1 MNELKQQV
9 EQLVA
14 QHGARLLHLCVC
26 GSRAFGYASP
36 QSDYDVR
43 FIYVFPLSRY
53 FSLTPPPEELHLE
66 GADAVGYEL
75 GKFLRIAHKNGWNA
89 LEMLQAPAW
98 YSHPCVDELRVLCRE
113 AFQPERAAHSL
124 QGCALAYLRRLQH
137 LSPEDRGG
145 EKEAKLLLGALRTL
159 LAANYAL
166 TQRRPYPLPMA
177 ELVQQSGPAELCDI
191 VAQLTACR
199 TECLPPSPELLAAA
213 REYCEL
219 LRQPLADV
227 SQSAEGIAL
236 FSPMERFYVNLV
248 TSSPED

>member
-9 EQLVA
+9 EQLVE
-14 QHGARLLHLCVC
+14 QHGARLLHLCMC

-137 LSPEDRGG
+137 LGTEDRGG

-159 LAANYAL
+159 LAASYAL

-177 ELVQQSGPAELCDI
+177 ELVQQAGPAELCDI

-199 TECLPPSPELLAAA
+199 AQCMEPSPELLAAA
-213 REYCEL
+213 HAHCGQLSLSLSEI
-219 LRQPLADV
+219 PLPGGVPAG
-227 SQSAEGIAL
+227 EER
-236 FSPMERFYVNLV
+236 MEKFYVDTVKLW
-248 TSSPED
+248 

>member
-98 YSHPCVDELRVLCRE
+98 YSHPCVDELRVLCRD

-159 LAANYAL
+159 LAANYVL

-177 ELVQQSGPAELCDI
+177 ELVQQAGPAELCDI

-213 REYCEL
+213 HRHCEQL
-219 LRQPLADV
+219 SLSLSEVSLQGDV
-227 SQSAEGIAL
+227 PASAER
-236 FSPMERFYVNLV
+236 MESFYEEVV
-248 TSSPED
+248 KKHG

>member
-9 EQLVA
+9 EQLVE

-166 TQRRPYPLPMA
+166 TQCRPYPLPMA
-177 ELVQQSGPAELCDI
+177 ELVQQAGPAELCDI

-213 REYCEL
+213 HRHCEQL
-219 LRQPLADV
+219 SLSLSEVSLQGDV
-227 SQSAEGIAL
+227 PASAER
-236 FSPMERFYVNLV
+236 MERFYEEAVKKHG
-248 TSSPED
+248 

>member
-9 EQLVA
+9 EQLVE

-26 GSRAFGYASP
+26 GSRAFGFASP

-89 LEMLQAPAW
+89 LEMLQAPVW
-98 YSHPCVDELRVLCRE
+98 YSHPCVEELRELCRE
-113 AFQPERAAHSL
+113 AFKPERAAHSL

-137 LSPEDRGG
+137 MSPEDRGG

-159 LAANYAL
+159 LAASYAL
-166 TQRRPYPLPMA
+166 KHRRPYPLPMA
-177 ELVQQSGPAELCDI
+177 ELVQQVGPAELCDI

-199 TECLPPSPELLAAA
+199 TQCLPPSPETLAAA
-213 REYCEL
+213 RRYCEQ
-219 LRQPLADV
+219 LRQPLAELP
-227 SQSAEGIAL
+227 QSADEIVLSFA
-236 FSPMERFYVNLV
+236 MEKFYMNVV
-248 TSSPED
+248 KVS

>member
-9 EQLVA
+9 EQLVE

-177 ELVQQSGPAELCDI
+177 ELVQQAGPAELCDI

-213 REYCEL
+213 HRHCEQL
-219 LRQPLADV
+219 SLSLSEVSLQGDV
-227 SQSAEGIAL
+227 PASAER
-236 FSPMERFYVNLV
+236 MERFYEEAVKKHG
-248 TSSPED
+248 